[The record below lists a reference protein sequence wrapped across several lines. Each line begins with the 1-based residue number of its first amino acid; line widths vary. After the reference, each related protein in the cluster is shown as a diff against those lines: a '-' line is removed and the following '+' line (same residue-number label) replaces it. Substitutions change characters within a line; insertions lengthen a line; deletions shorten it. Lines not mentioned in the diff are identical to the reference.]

1 MGAVGERDRAMGAQ
15 WEKGTM
21 QWEHWG
27 ARAVGA
33 VGEGDRAVG
42 LSSTRGGKS
51 SGSSGRAAGSGFEE
65 DVSYRDA
72 IQEGCL
78 HAHQRT
84 VLNGASMY
92 G

>member
-1 MGAVGERDRAMGAQ
+1 
-15 WEKGTM
+15 
-21 QWEHWG
+21 
-27 ARAVGA
+27 
-33 VGEGDRAVG
+33 VG
-42 LSSTRGGKS
+42 LSSGKGGQS
-51 SGSSGRAAGSGFEE
+51 SGSTGTAAGSEFEG
-65 DVSYRDA
+65 DGSYRDA

>member
-1 MGAVGERDRAMGAQ
+1 VGEGDG
-15 WEKGTM
+15 
-21 QWEHWG
+21 
-27 ARAVGA
+27 AVGA

-42 LSSTRGGKS
+42 LSSGKGGQS
-51 SGSSGRAAGSGFEE
+51 SGSTGTAAGSEFEG
-65 DVSYRDA
+65 DGSYRDA

>member
-1 MGAVGERDRAMGAQ
+1 MSAPDFGGVFRKQAMGKQ
-15 WEKGTM
+15 WKCSMRMGDK
-21 QWEHWG
+21 H
-27 ARAVGA
+27 RAKK
-33 VGEGDRAVG
+33 
-42 LSSTRGGKS
+42 LSSGRGGQS
-51 SGSSGRAAGSGFEE
+51 SGSSGTAAGSGFEV
-65 DVSYRDA
+65 DGSYRDA